1 MRQVLA
7 KSLTIRGFI
16 QREFADQRPI
26 FYREMAGWIESGQ
39 VKTSFSTSS
48 RAILHRIPSA
58 EMAT

>member
-39 VKTSFSTSS
+39 VKY
-48 RAILHRIPSA
+48 REDVVEGLDKPRRR
-58 EMAT
+58 